1 MVQIFFDVFFYR
13 AFIFFNLVQ
22 PIFFLADFMS
32 PKDIANRI
40 KAKGLTK
47 LQFYCQACS
56 RALRDAN
63 AFKCHLT
70 SESHKRQMEIF
81 GQDPHGEIRRYSE
94 EFETTFLDHMKRCHP
109 FSRISANMVYNELIA
124 ERHHVHMNATKWLSL
139 TEFVK
144 YLGKEGK
151 CKVEDTPKGWYITLI
166 QKDPFEEIGEKKRAK
181 RERADREEEER
192 HQRALERQIERA
204 RQAAAEG
211 KKGEG
216 SDSGQG
222 KDGEGLESRD
232 VNLENLEKPVGFSMP
247 SSRLGPGGTSINAA
261 AAEAAARRVSVP
273 SVAFDEGDDS
283 GPGARASASVIPPPN
298 KKSKLEQLMER
309 DLQAKK
315 HQAVSDAP
323 EAATVAATKTRK
335 GPAPWL
341 AEGII
346 VKVMSKALKEHG
358 YYKEKGAVVRVIDA
372 YIGEI
377 AMSKS
382 GDVVRIDQAE
392 LETVVPQPGGA
403 VLVVAGLMKGCKGT
417 LVAIDEN
424 AFAAEIDVLVGR
436 KNGERKRVKLEYED
450 FSKLA

>member
-1 MVQIFFDVFFYR
+1 MGK
-13 AFIFFNLVQ
+13 N
-22 PIFFLADFMS
+22 DFMS

-151 CKVEDTPKGWYITLI
+151 CRVEDTPKGWYITLI

-211 KKGEG
+211 KKIGEEDGGEG
-216 SDSGQG
+216 
-222 KDGEGLESRD
+222 KGEEDLAARD
-232 VNLENLEKPVGFSMP
+232 VNLEELEKPIGFSMP
-247 SSRLGPGGTSINAA
+247 SSRLGSGGSNSSAA
-261 AAEAAARRVSVP
+261 AAEAAASAARRALP

-283 GPGARASASVIPPPN
+283 GPAARASGSGIPPPH

-315 HQAVSDAP
+315 QRAVSDAT
-323 EAATVAATKTRK
+323 AATAAAAKPRK

-346 VKVMSKALKEHG
+346 VKVISKALKEHG
-358 YYKEKGAVVRVIDA
+358 YYKQKGAVVRVIDA

-377 AMSKS
+377 EMSGS
-382 GDVVRIDQAE
+382 GDVVRVDQAE
-392 LETVVPQPGGA
+392 LETVIPQPGGA
-403 VLVVAGLMKGCKGT
+403 VLVVSGPMKGCKGT
-417 LVAIDEN
+417 LLAIDEK
-424 AFAAEIDVLVGR
+424 AFAAEIDVVVDR
-436 KNGERKRVKLEYED
+436 KSGEKKSAKLDYED

>member
-1 MVQIFFDVFFYR
+1 
-13 AFIFFNLVQ
+13 
-22 PIFFLADFMS
+22 MS

-81 GQDPHGEIRRYSE
+81 GQDPHGEIKRYSE
-94 EFETTFLDHMKRCHP
+94 EFETTFLEHMKRCHP

-124 ERHHVHMNATKWLSL
+124 ERHHVHMNATQWLSL

-151 CKVEDTPKGWYITLI
+151 CRVEDTPKGWYITLI

-181 RERADREEEER
+181 RDRADREEEER
-192 HQRALERQIERA
+192 HQRALEKQIERA
-204 RQAAAEG
+204 RQAAGA
-211 KKGEG
+211 
-216 SDSGQG
+216 
-222 KDGEGLESRD
+222 DGEINEEDDAAAGD
-232 VNLENLEKPVGFSMP
+232 VNLEDLEKPLGFSMP
-247 SSRLGPGGTSINAA
+247 SSRLGPGGGGGGGNGSSSA
-261 AAEAAARRVSVP
+261 AAEAAAAAAAARRPLP
-273 SVAFDEGDDS
+273 SVAFDEGDEAGPSNGAS
-283 GPGARASASVIPPPN
+283 GLGIPPAH

-315 HQAVSDAP
+315 QQAVSDA
-323 EAATVAATKTRK
+323 ATKTTAKLRK

-346 VKVMSKALKEHG
+346 VKIMSKALKEHG
-358 YYKEKGAVVRVIDA
+358 YYKQKGTVLRVLDT
-372 YIGEI
+372 YIAEI
-377 AMSKS
+377 EVIGS
-382 GDVVRIDQAE
+382 GDVVRVDQAE

-403 VLVVAGLMKGCKGT
+403 VLIVAGPMKGCIGT
-417 LVAIDEN
+417 LVAIDEK
-424 AFAAEIDVLVGR
+424 AFAAEIKVVD
-436 KNGERKRVKLEYED
+436 KNSGEKTTVKLEYEE
-450 FSKLA
+450 FSKLAV

>member
-1 MVQIFFDVFFYR
+1 
-13 AFIFFNLVQ
+13 
-22 PIFFLADFMS
+22 MS
-32 PKDIANRI
+32 PKDIANKI

-166 QKDPFEEIGEKKRAK
+166 QKDPFEEISEKKRAK

-204 RQAAAEG
+204 RLAAAEG
-211 KKGEG
+211 NNGEG
-216 SDSGQG
+216 KSG
-222 KDGEGLESRD
+222 GEGNDEGDLAARE

-247 SSRLGPGGTSINAA
+247 SSRLGPGDS
-261 AAEAAARRVSVP
+261 AAEAAAAAAVRRASLP
-273 SVAFDEGDDS
+273 SVAFDDGDDFGSAARES
-283 GPGARASASVIPPPN
+283 GSTIKPPPY

-309 DLQAKK
+309 DQQAKK
-315 HQAVSDAP
+315 QQAVSDAT
-323 EAATVAATKTRK
+323 AAAAAAAAKPRK

-358 YYKEKGAVVRVIDA
+358 YYKQKGAVIRVIDA

-377 AMSKS
+377 ELSGS
-382 GDVVRIDQAE
+382 GDVVRVDQAE
-392 LETVVPQPGGA
+392 LETVIPQPGGA
-403 VLVVAGLMKGCKGT
+403 VLIVAGLMKGCKGT

-436 KNGERKRVKLEYED
+436 KSEERKRVKLEYED

>member
-1 MVQIFFDVFFYR
+1 
-13 AFIFFNLVQ
+13 
-22 PIFFLADFMS
+22 MS

-94 EFETTFLDHMKRCHP
+94 EFETTFLEHMKRCHP

-124 ERHHVHMNATKWLSL
+124 ERHHVHMNSTKWLSL

-204 RQAAAEG
+204 RQAAV
-211 KKGEG
+211 
-216 SDSGQG
+216 DNGQG
-222 KDGEGLESRD
+222 GEEEKDLAAARE
-232 VNLENLEKPVGFSMP
+232 VNLEDLDKPLEYLMP
-247 SSRLGPGGTSINAA
+247 SSRLGLGAGGGNNITYSGT
-261 AAEAAARRVSVP
+261 AAEAAAAARRTLP
-273 SVAFDEGDDS
+273 SVAFDDGDDA
-283 GPGARASASVIPPPN
+283 GTLRASGSGMHPPH

-315 HQAVSDAP
+315 QQAVSDAAA
-323 EAATVAATKTRK
+323 AATAAGAAAKPRK

-341 AEGII
+341 VEGII
-346 VKVMSKALKEHG
+346 IKVMSKALKEHG
-358 YYKEKGAVVRVIDA
+358 YYKQKGTILRVIDT

-377 AMSKS
+377 EMLSS
-382 GDVVRIDQAE
+382 GDVVRVDQAE
-392 LETVVPQPGGA
+392 LETVIPQPGGA
-403 VLVVAGLMKGCKGT
+403 VLIVAGPMKGCKGT
-417 LVAIDEN
+417 LVAIDEK
-424 AFAAEIDVLVGR
+424 AFAAEINVVIDKKSGGGG
-436 KNGERKRVKLEYED
+436 GEESKVKLEYEE